1 MQCRF
6 GLVQQEVSFTLSTA
20 CGVLQVDFMRR
31 HKFDYE
37 AVAGEEYEL
46 LKPDLVKVQESL
58 GNFAFANEVKQTSFK
73 DAFFKVSA
81 LADMILPDGLKL

>member
-1 MQCRF
+1 
-6 GLVQQEVSFTLSTA
+6 
-20 CGVLQVDFMRR
+20 MRR

-81 LADMILPDGLKL
+81 LAFMMLPEGLNGYTSKNGGTSTSTHKVVA